1 MDGIGASLEATHDGT
16 IQYEVINNEVKF
28 SVLEG
33 TGIFMPNFKYRLL
46 IPQDNFIEIQTL
58 KKTSVSFAK
67 NWYKSVLNKS
77 DQVHIIIHYKHK
89 THLPIPMQYSFKI
102 IYSTLES
109 LAMTRC
115 VSSEKNQN
123 LTYLEN
129 LLL

>member
-1 MDGIGASLEATHDGT
+1 
-16 IQYEVINNEVKF
+16 
-28 SVLEG
+28 
-33 TGIFMPNFKYRLL
+33 MPNLKYRLL
-46 IPQDNFIEIQTL
+46 IPQDNFMELQTL

-67 NWYKSVLNKS
+67 NWYKYVLNKS
-77 DQVHIIIHYKHK
+77 DQVHIIIHYKQK
-89 THLPIPMQYSFKI
+89 THLPIPMQHSYKI

-115 VSSEKNQN
+115 VASDKNQK